1 MERRQSELEG
11 MYFMLTRI
19 ITGIIGIG
27 AAAYVIQTGGLVFA
41 VCGMVLAVGAWVE
54 YCNAFDRKGYRPALL
69 VGGLLIA
76 GMCYTAW
83 YGLDTNMLV
92 LIMTGGT
99 LLLFLMTVLLH
110 GSFSVPSAAVSVAG
124 VSYLGLSF
132 AHLIGLRVV
141 DHGFVA
147 VTTPLGV
154 LEPGCA
160 LIWTALIGT
169 WASDTFAY
177 FAGSFFGS
185 HKLCPAISPGKTI
198 EGLLGGLIGTTASVA
213 GLGILFNFD
222 VEIMAILGLC
232 ICIVATLGDLV
243 ESVAKR
249 YTGIKDSSHLIPGH
263 GGIWDRFDSVIYTV
277 PFVYYFVQFVDIAAK

>member
-1 MERRQSELEG
+1 
-11 MYFMLTRI
+11 MLTRI
-19 ITGIIGIG
+19 ITGIIGIA

-41 VCGMVLAVGAWVE
+41 VCGMLLAVGAWVE

-76 GMCYTAW
+76 GMCYSAW
-83 YGLDTNMLV
+83 YGLDPDMLV
-92 LIMTGGT
+92 TLMTGGT

-124 VSYLGLSF
+124 VFYLGLSF
-132 AHLIGLRVV
+132 AHLIGLRVM
-141 DHGFVA
+141 DHGFPA
-147 VTTPLGV
+147 VSTSLGSF
-154 LEPGCA
+154 EPGCA

-177 FAGSFFGS
+177 FAGCAFGS
-185 HKLCPAISPGKTI
+185 HKLCPSISPKKTV
-198 EGLLGGLIGTTASVA
+198 EGLIGGLAGTTASVA
-213 GLGILFNFD
+213 GLGVFFD
-222 VEIMAILGLC
+222 LNVLTMAVLGLC

-243 ESVAKR
+243 ESVVKR

>member
-1 MERRQSELEG
+1 
-11 MYFMLTRI
+11 MLTRI
-19 ITGIIGIG
+19 ITGIIGIA

-41 VCGMVLAVGAWVE
+41 VCGMLLAVGAWVE

-76 GMCYTAW
+76 GMCYSAW
-83 YGLDTNMLV
+83 YGLDPDMLV
-92 LIMTGGT
+92 TLMTGGT

-124 VSYLGLSF
+124 VFYLGLSF
-132 AHLIGLRVV
+132 AHLIGLRVM
-141 DHGFVA
+141 DHGFPA
-147 VTTPLGV
+147 VSTSLGSF
-154 LEPGCA
+154 EPGCA

-177 FAGSFFGS
+177 FAGCAFGS
-185 HKLCPAISPGKTI
+185 HKLCPSISPKKTV
-198 EGLLGGLIGTTASVA
+198 EGLIGGLAGTTASVA
-213 GLGILFNFD
+213 GLGVFFD
-222 VEIMAILGLC
+222 LNVLTMAILGLC

-243 ESVAKR
+243 ESVVKR